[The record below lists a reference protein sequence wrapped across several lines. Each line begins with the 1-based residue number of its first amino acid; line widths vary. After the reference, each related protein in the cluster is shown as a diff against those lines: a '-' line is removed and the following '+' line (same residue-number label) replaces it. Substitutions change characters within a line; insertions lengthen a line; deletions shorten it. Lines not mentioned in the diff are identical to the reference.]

1 MSRDYSS
8 RRNAP
13 PAKGKRKSPPRKAAA
28 RAAPKKRAPSAGPP
42 GWVWMLCG
50 LCIGLTVAAGFYVFG
65 RPAGT
70 PMREQVSIATPQNAA
85 RDDAASKNAPQDAE
99 ADEPAA
105 TEEEPRFSFYK
116 MLPNYEVVI
125 PEEEYPDR
133 RTSGSSHS
141 SSSSSPVGEPP
152 PPPTA
157 ASKPQPTTPKVEEP
171 GNYIIQA
178 GSFSTF
184 GDADRRK
191 AELALLG
198 LPAQIVDV
206 KLGSGKTVYR
216 VQSNTITSSS
226 RLNDVL
232 ARLRENRIDTLV
244 MRAKN

>member
-13 PAKGKRKSPPRKAAA
+13 PTKGKRKAPPRKAAA
-28 RAAPKKRAPSAGPP
+28 RSTPSKRAASAGPP

-50 LCIGLTVAAGFYVFG
+50 LCIGLVVAAGFYVFA
-65 RPAGT
+65 RPSGT
-70 PMREQVSIATPQNAA
+70 TMQEQVAVPMQQSGSQPLSVNQGDGSAAT
-85 RDDAASKNAPQDAE
+85 DAA
-99 ADEPAA
+99 
-105 TEEEPRFSFYK
+105 EEEPRFSFYK

-125 PEEEYPDR
+125 PEEQYPDQR
-133 RTSGSSHS
+133 PAKTTS
-141 SSSSSPVGEPP
+141 SSSSSPAGEPP
-152 PPPTA
+152 PPPT

-184 GDADRRK
+184 ADADRRK

-206 KLGSGKTVYR
+206 TLASGKTVYR
-216 VQSNTITSSS
+216 VQSSTITSSS
-226 RLNDVL
+226 RLNEVL
-232 ARLRENRIDTLV
+232 ARLRDNRIDTLV
-244 MRAKN
+244 MRAK